1 MFISGEKTVIPGK
14 VTKIAIQKNSTQPGI
29 YALGLKEGGIHGK
42 NIYKLNAIT
51 LQWDQLPGQ
60 AD

>member
-51 LQWDQLPGQ
+51 LQWD
-60 AD
+60 